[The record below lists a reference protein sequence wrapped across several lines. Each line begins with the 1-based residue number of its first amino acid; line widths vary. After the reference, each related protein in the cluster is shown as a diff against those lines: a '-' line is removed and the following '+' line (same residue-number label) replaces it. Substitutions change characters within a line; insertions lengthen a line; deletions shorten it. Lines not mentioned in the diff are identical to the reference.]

1 MPCSGRLLL
10 NSREMRRHGQH
21 CDADPRQCG
30 AQNVGSGA
38 YRRIAYVGGRNRASI
53 RAHDGYAVA
62 DLGPRR
68 RRQILRRLCR
78 LHDRRRASAVRARVQ
93 HRRLSTWRHRRGEPV
108 WHSRRRSRAR
118 QLVGPLRPQAH
129 VHRRDDYLRGV
140 SRGPLLCVELRPGGD
155 LPVRPGACA
164 RVRLPDRAY
173 DHFRK
178 HPESARGKLVLGA
191 FAFQAVGALAGTAV
205 GFLVLSVLPELGAWR
220 WMYASAII
228 PAVLVTLGRFYIV
241 ESANWLSSRG
251 EIDKAEREAKRLLV
265 RKPQYPTEIKL
276 VAPESKRAV
285 EASHSFAAL
294 FN

>member
-1 MPCSGRLLL
+1 
-10 NSREMRRHGQH
+10 MRRHGQH

-38 YRRIAYVGGRNRASI
+38 YRRIAHVGGRNVASV

-129 VHRRDDYLRGV
+129 VHRRDDHLRGV
-140 SRGPLLCVELRPGGD
+140 SRGALLCVELRPGGD

-178 HPESARGKLVLGA
+178 HPELSAR
-191 FAFQAVGALAGTAV
+191 QI
-205 GFLVLSVLPELGAWR
+205 GAWR
-220 WMYASAII
+220 VRVSGG
-228 PAVLVTLGRFYIV
+228 GR
-241 ESANWLSSRG
+241 ARRHSRRVSRSVSFARTRRLALDVRQRDHSRCAGHAWPLLYCG
-251 EIDKAEREAKRLLV
+251 ERQL
-265 RKPQYPTEIKL
+265 
-276 VAPESKRAV
+276 AV
-285 EASHSFAAL
+285 EPGRD
-294 FN
+294 